1 MTDAAPSAPAIE
13 KRSAR
18 RGVGL
23 HTAGAEWA
31 RATPGDAPSV
41 LNRTSER
48 LGSRPGI
55 TSWAVSTPQDRRAPS
70 AIVRHGRQPA
80 TLSAA
85 PSGRNSTAFRMPS
98 ASAPSPHSTQR
109 IGGGASVA
117 SRGTSVTPRITTSH
131 RIWSQLDLRIVYYA
145 FSYALDKDPRS
156 PRSPRPQYDHPSRD
170 QGENIREGLR
180 D

>member
-23 HTAGAEWA
+23 HIAGAEWA
-31 RATPGDAPSV
+31 RATPGAAPRV

-55 TSWAVSTPQDRRAPS
+55 TNWAVSTPQERRAPS
-70 AIVRHGRQPA
+70 AIVRHGRQPS

-85 PSGRNSTAFRMPS
+85 PSGRNSATFRTPS

-109 IGGGASVA
+109 IGGGPSVA
-117 SRGTSVTPRITTSH
+117 SRGTSVTPRITASH
-131 RIWSQLDLRIVYYA
+131 RIGNQLNLRIVYYA
-145 FSYALDKDPRS
+145 FSCALDKGTGSIREVLDRHDLL
-156 PRSPRPQYDHPSRD
+156 YVIHLSRD
-170 QGENIREGLR
+170 QGEI
-180 D
+180 